1 MKRIILVALTLMLAA
16 CGGDDGKPEAVR
28 PLSGSHLIADGAAD
42 TKQAVNALGKTPE
55 NPLGAGDI
63 LGVRMDADKETLR
76 VRIAIGQFPLDRLPP
91 DEKMGPA
98 YFLQLWPSPKAKGAP
113 MYFIAI
119 VRDGT
124 PKRTGDRAEG
134 WRLSVCKGQDACD
147 MPASGAELAI
157 VGKEVRADVPL
168 TLLDGIGNPFSWA
181 ALSYWN
187 DTLDPLKAWSDWVPD
202 NARPTGGPT
211 SYSDPDT
218 RAVFPPPQAKK
229 K

>member
-1 MKRIILVALTLMLAA
+1 MALMLTMVA
-16 CGGDDGKPEAVR
+16 CGGSGGTPDPAKPLE
-28 PLSGSHLIADGAAD
+28 GSHLIADGAGD
-42 TKQAVNALGKTPE
+42 TKQVINALGKTPE

-63 LGVRMDADKETLR
+63 LGVRMDADKEKLR
-76 VRIAIGQFPLDRLPP
+76 VRIAIGQFPLDRLLP

-113 MYFIAI
+113 TYTIAI

-147 MPASGAELAI
+147 KPAGGADLAI
-157 VGKEVRADVPL
+157 VGKEVRANVPL
-168 TLLDGIGNPFSWA
+168 SLMADLGNPFSWA

-211 SYSDPDT
+211 SYSEPET
-218 RAVFPPPQAKK
+218 RAVFPPPQPKK